1 MARDTLDIIL
11 SMEELQIS
19 CVFDERAIRALHCAV
34 SMTLEKW
41 TGQGNVDQEEL
52 FKLKHFLQG
61 AIFEFDLGRS
71 LR

>member
-1 MARDTLDIIL
+1 VVDTIV
-11 SMEELQIS
+11 SMEDLHIAVE
-19 CVFDERAIRALHCAV
+19 FDERAIRALHSAV

-41 TGQGNVDQEEL
+41 TGQGELDQEEL

-71 LR
+71 LK